1 MKKEKPAYLMLYE
14 ALRQEIV
21 REDWPEGARLPSRR
35 QTARDRGVSMVTV
48 EHSYELLCQE
58 GYIESRPRSGYYVIY
73 RSADGFAHPLSRA
86 VSFPET
92 AASVGR
98 PQTFPF
104 SVLARTMRRVLTEYG
119 EAILIKSP
127 GMGCEALRGAISRYL
142 ARNRGIRAETD
153 QIVIGSG
160 AEYLYGL
167 VVEMLG
173 ADRAFAIEQPSYAK
187 IEQVYRAKGIR
198 CDLLPLGRDG
208 IQTAALRATAAS
220 VLHITPYRSFPSGV
234 TASASKRREYLRWAA
249 QDDRYI
255 VEDDFESEFSV
266 LRKPE
271 ETVFSQADRE
281 NAIYLNTFSRT
292 VSPALRVGY
301 MVLPPRLTRLFHE
314 RVGFYSCSVPTFE
327 QYVLATLIDSGDFE
341 RHINRIRRAKRKQ
354 E

>member
-127 GMGCEALRGAISRYL
+127 GMGCEALRSAISRYL

-187 IEQVYRAKGIR
+187 IEQVPRQGHPVRSAAPGTRRHPDRRPARHGGQRAAHHALPQLPQRRHRQRVQASGVH
-198 CDLLPLGRDG
+198 PLGRG
-208 IQTAALRATAAS
+208 TGALHCGGR
-220 VLHITPYRSFPSGV
+220 F
-234 TASASKRREYLRWAA
+234 
-249 QDDRYI
+249 
-255 VEDDFESEFSV
+255 
-266 LRKPE
+266 
-271 ETVFSQADRE
+271 
-281 NAIYLNTFSRT
+281 
-292 VSPALRVGY
+292 
-301 MVLPPRLTRLFHE
+301 
-314 RVGFYSCSVPTFE
+314 
-327 QYVLATLIDSGDFE
+327 
-341 RHINRIRRAKRKQ
+341 
-354 E
+354 

>member
-73 RSADGFAHPLSRA
+73 RSTDGFAHPLSRA

-92 AASVGR
+92 AAPASR

-127 GMGCEALRGAISRYL
+127 GMGCEALRSAISRYL

-198 CDLLPLGRDG
+198 CDLLCRF
-208 IQTAALRATAAS
+208 QEALILLLRQREFLF
-220 VLHITPYRSFPSGV
+220 VSFECSH
-234 TASASKRREYLRWAA
+234 RCYLLC
-249 QDDRYI
+249 DSI
-255 VEDDFESEFSV
+255 IKKKCEFK
-266 LRKPE
+266 L
-271 ETVFSQADRE
+271 
-281 NAIYLNTFSRT
+281 
-292 VSPALRVGY
+292 
-301 MVLPPRLTRLFHE
+301 
-314 RVGFYSCSVPTFE
+314 
-327 QYVLATLIDSGDFE
+327 
-341 RHINRIRRAKRKQ
+341 NRI
-354 E
+354 